1 MRSLLV
7 TALVLGAVVSG
18 SACSAAPPAAPP
30 KTASHPLCDG
40 ARLDACE
47 RRLVAAEAAEL
58 HALAADYAAARADRD
73 AADPWAAMFRELDRG
88 PHPLAAIV
96 SDRGATIDAT
106 KLGDAARSVVVTPL
120 PRPAALAEETLL
132 EALAGAAGYR
142 HVIRVHASPVAV
154 LQLFPRDPLAPFLG
168 GLPAV
173 VRDDA
178 ALAHLGDDVA
188 LAASVDEALT
198 AAGAFHYVDAARA
211 ADRLEA
217 LLAPRDALAETSLR
231 ARYARQL
238 LGNAGILL
246 DAAEQR
252 DDKPTP
258 TPTPIAE
265 APAPSSRDTPY
276 GDQLRVHLATSA
288 RVEWDRRGATIL
300 AAIAEDRRADVA
312 ALWSTP
318 RACDADRRSPPME
331 GLRDLVFAHRLAGAL
346 IRDDASLKR
355 GAAGGFLP
363 LPAWLARYQTLVR
376 LVEEAHVGWS
386 YAPSILLQRGDAF
399 GLDPSGSDAYRRVT
413 ALGKAHLDATRALEQ
428 SAPTRYRALSQV
440 AFAASPGVLFDDRLR
455 EPLIALTAATVKD
468 RLAAANDPSAVFAGV
483 LTSAFAGV
491 SYPPAVQ
498 EAHFAALQGAFTAK
512 LQGDLHHA
520 TGWSTAGLYALDAA
534 YRIAAD
540 QKPKL
545 DVASAEIA
553 RALADPALP
562 YPALGAL
569 AVAAAQYAALAA
581 THKLDPDPDPDPDL
595 HPLARFPPER
605 RAARDALRAALAGL
619 GASGEAPNNVLD
631 DVTDLADG
639 LVATLSSAIGEKPTE
654 ATTTKPGKT
663 KRGSR
668 SEAAAPSAAICAN
681 KAAVML
687 TPATRRALARL
698 GDVRL
703 RIVGHPRFKQGDGL
717 WVRRARL
724 LVTVLS
730 DAMDVALKD
739 DKRLAFTISP
749 EAAEKSAEGAL
760 REWDDRPAAD
770 VVAGAYALAR
780 EVATADTKE
789 RFLTR
794 SGRPVQRVLT
804 GLATLF
810 RGDPGGA
817 TGAGVA
823 LLDAF
828 SRLGVGP
835 DSGKG
840 LDAML
845 VSYASAFYA
854 GGRADQG
861 DLALLGAMTVAALTQ
876 APPSPEAIALAAQ
889 HRSRITW
896 ALRFLGELAAT
907 SRNAA
912 PDPAVY
918 EGEMRAATDDA
929 CQLPA
934 AEGTLAV
941 ARAVHDFAA
950 GRRSEARA
958 ALDALLDHAES
969 EGLRVPRMA
978 YRYEEKTATKVF
990 ALTLEVSYGAGM
1002 LQGSNTFQLGLGI
1015 RSRGEPEGALTA
1027 SLAPEDSAKSD
1038 EEAARYYVHAAALAA
1053 VYHLLEGDEAR
1064 ATTAARRAVAALTAG
1079 ARLGPRAIR
1088 ADRPAAL
1095 GVDARATLAVA
1106 AQLAAEAG
1114 MPFLAGDLWTVVR
1127 QGLPEGADDAAITSV
1142 LDPVPFGLTGS
1153 AELEPVIA
1161 RTRKSLRA
1169 VADPLACTRAKVD
1182 LGTYEEPA
1190 CDAYPLALSLR
1201 IADVLK
1207 KLPRLRRGETGARCA
1222 PLRSLDTFLGGAN
1235 RGAYDPDA
1243 FTRAVEDLR
1252 AGGRLYDAATLLTR
1266 QRREGHCGPLILA
1279 STRALGRAPTL
1290 GPLVRAD
1297 LLSVAVNCTAALGG
1311 AEVASDLLAL
1321 DAATRAL
1328 ADPGRSLE
1336 VLLSVADL
1344 AARTDQW
1351 TLLDQLV
1358 SQPDFLD
1365 RWTSVHPT
1373 AAAAALLFAHASAV
1387 VAGRAVDLD
1396 KTRAA
1401 YDLACT
1407 IYPPGDRAEV
1417 CADLAALRAAP
1428 AGSAADR
1435 RRAAQ
1440 DAVQRRVVAFTRP
1453 ASPASKRSP

>member
-1 MRSLLV
+1 MRSPPV
-7 TALVLGAVVSG
+7 TALILGALLP
-18 SACSAAPPAAPP
+18 ACGGAPPAPPP
-30 KTASHPLCDG
+30 KVTSHALCDG
-40 ARLDACE
+40 AHLDACE
-47 RRLVAAEAAEL
+47 RRLVAPESANL
-58 HALAADYAAARADRD
+58 HAIALDYAAARADRD
-73 AADPWAAMFRELDRG
+73 GADPWAAVFRELDRG
-88 PHPLAAIV
+88 PHPAAAIV
-96 SDRGATIDAT
+96 ADRGAAIDAA
-106 KLGDAARSVVVTPL
+106 KLGEAARVVVAAAL
-120 PRPAALAEETLL
+120 PKPAALDE
-132 EALAGAAGYR
+132 EALLIALADAAGYR
-142 HVIRVHASPVAV
+142 HVIRIHASPAAV
-154 LQLFPRDPLAPFLG
+154 LQLFPRDPLAPFAS
-168 GLPAV
+168 GLAPV

-188 LAASVDEALT
+188 LAAAIDEAFA
-198 AAGAFHYVDAARA
+198 AAGAFRYVDAARA
-211 ADRLEA
+211 ADRIEA
-217 LLAPRDALAETSLR
+217 LLASRDPLAETSLR

-246 DAAEQR
+246 DAADPGDPR
-252 DDKPTP
+252 PAATIP
-258 TPTPIAE
+258 E
-265 APAPSSRDTPY
+265 APAPARHDTPY
-276 GDQLRVHLATSA
+276 GDLLRVHLATSA
-288 RVEWDRRGATIL
+288 SLEWDRRGATIL
-300 AAIAEDRRADVA
+300 AAIAEDRRADFA
-312 ALWSTP
+312 SLWTTP
-318 RACDADRRSPPME
+318 RGCDADRGPPPME
-331 GLRDLVFAHRLAGAL
+331 GRRDLVFAHRLSGAL

-363 LPAWLARYQTLVR
+363 LPAWLARYRTLVQ
-376 LVEEAHVGWS
+376 LVDDARVGWS
-386 YAPSILLQRGDAF
+386 YAPTILLQRGEAF
-399 GLDPSGSDAYRRVT
+399 GLDPAGSELYRRVT

-428 SAPTRYRALSQV
+428 SAPTRYRALSQI

-455 EPLIALTAATVKD
+455 EPLIQLTAATVKD
-468 RLAAANDPSAVFAGV
+468 RLAAAHDPSAIFAGV
-483 LTSAFAGV
+483 LTGAFAGV

-512 LQGDLHHA
+512 LQGDLHHT
-520 TGWSTAGLYALDAA
+520 TGWSTAGLHALDAA
-534 YRIAAD
+534 YRIVAD

-581 THKLDPDPDPDPDL
+581 THRLDPDL
-595 HPLARFPPER
+595 HPVARFPADR
-605 RAARDALRAALAGL
+605 RAARDTLRAALAGL
-619 GASGEAPNNVLD
+619 GAPGEAPNNVLD

-639 LVATLSSAIGEKPTE
+639 LVATLSTAIGERPTE
-654 ATTTKPGKT
+654 PEATPKPGKT

-668 SEAAAPSAAICAN
+668 IATATAAPAASVCAS
-681 KAAVML
+681 KATVVL

-717 WVRRARL
+717 WVRRVRL

-730 DAMDVALKD
+730 DAMDIALKD
-739 DKRLAFTISP
+739 DKRLAFTIAP
-749 EAAEKSAEGAL
+749 EAAEKAAADAL

-770 VVAGAYALAR
+770 LVAGAYALAR

-817 TGAGVA
+817 SGAGVA

-828 SRLGVGP
+828 ARLGVGADP
-835 DSGKG
+835 GKG

-861 DLALLGAMTVAALTQ
+861 DLALLGAMAVAALTQ
-876 APPSPEAIALAAQ
+876 GPPSPEAIALAAQ

-896 ALRFLGELAAT
+896 ALRFLAELHAT
-907 SRNAA
+907 SRHLA
-912 PDPAVY
+912 PDPTVY

-958 ALDALLDHAES
+958 ALDAFLDHAEA

-1015 RSRGEPEGALTA
+1015 RSPGDPEGSLTA
-1027 SLAPEDSAKSD
+1027 ALAPPDSAKSD

-1079 ARLGPRAIR
+1079 ARLGPRALR
-1088 ADRPAAL
+1088 TDRHAAL
-1095 GVDARATLAVA
+1095 GVDARAALAVA

-1114 MPFLAGDLWTVVR
+1114 MPFLAGDLWTIVR
-1127 QGLPEGADDAAITSV
+1127 QGLPESADDAAIAGV

-1153 AELEPVIA
+1153 ADLDAAIA

-1169 VADPLACTRAKVD
+1169 VADPLACTRAKVE
-1182 LGTYEEPA
+1182 LGAYEEPA

-1207 KLPRLRRGETGARCA
+1207 KLPRLRRGDPGARCA
-1222 PLRSLDTFLGGAN
+1222 PLRSLDAFLGGVEK
-1235 RGAYDPDA
+1235 GAYDPDTFA
-1243 FTRAVEDLR
+1243 RAVSDLR
-1252 AGGRLYDAATLLTR
+1252 AAGHLYDAATLLAR
-1266 QRREGHCGPLILA
+1266 QRREGHCGPQILA
-1279 STRALGRAPTL
+1279 ATRALGRSTAL

-1297 LLSVAVNCTAALGG
+1297 LLSVAVNCTAAVGG
-1311 AEVASDLLAL
+1311 PEVAADLLAL

-1328 ADPGRSLE
+1328 ADPARSLK

-1351 TLLDQLV
+1351 ALLDQLV
-1358 SQPDFLD
+1358 IQPDFLD
-1365 RWTSVHPT
+1365 RWSAVHPT

-1387 VAGRAVDLD
+1387 VAGRAIDLD

-1407 IYPPGDRAEV
+1407 LYPPGDRAEV
-1417 CADLAALRAAP
+1417 CADLLALRASP
-1428 AGSAADR
+1428 AGAPADR

-1440 DAVQRRVVAFTRP
+1440 EAVQRRIAAFTTP
-1453 ASPASKRSP
+1453 ATPGSKPPR

>member
-1 MRSLLV
+1 MRSPQV
-7 TALVLGAVVSG
+7 TAVALVALV
-18 SACSAAPPAAPP
+18 SACSGAPPASPP
-30 KTASHPLCDG
+30 KLAAHALCEG
-40 ARLDACE
+40 AHLDACE
-47 RRLVAAEAAEL
+47 RRLVDADADDL
-58 HALAADYAAARADRD
+58 HAVAVDYVAARAERD
-73 AADPWAAMFRELDRG
+73 SADPWATVFRELDRG
-88 PHPLAAIV
+88 PHPAAAIV
-96 SDRGATIDAT
+96 GDPHAATAAA
-106 KLGDAARSVVVTPL
+106 KLGEAARFVAAPTL
-120 PRPAALAEETLL
+120 PRPALLDEDALLV
-132 EALAGAAGYR
+132 ALAGAAGYR
-142 HVIRVHASPVAV
+142 HVIHVRGPSAAIT
-154 LQLFPRDPLAPFLG
+154 QLFPRDPLAPFLG
-168 GLPAV
+168 GLPPR

-188 LAASVDEALT
+188 LAAAIDEAFE
-198 AAGAFHYVDAARA
+198 AAGAFRYVDAARA
-211 ADRLEA
+211 ADRLES
-217 LLAPRDALAETSLR
+217 LLLPRDPLAETSLR

-238 LGNAGILL
+238 LGNAGLVL
-246 DAAEQR
+246 DAGDQR
-252 DDKPTP
+252 DDHAAPP
-258 TPTPIAE
+258 PIAE
-265 APAPSSRDTPY
+265 APAPAPTDTPY

-288 RVEWDRRGATIL
+288 RAEWARRGSTIL
-300 AAIAEDRRADVA
+300 AAIADDRRDDVA
-312 ALWSTP
+312 ALEGAPTECS
-318 RACDADRRSPPME
+318 AERRPPPME

-346 IRDDASLKR
+346 VHDEATSKR

-363 LPAWLARYQTLVR
+363 LPAWLTRYEALVD
-376 LVEEAHVGWS
+376 LVEKAHVGWS
-386 YAPSILLQRGDAF
+386 YVPTILLQRGDAF
-399 GLDPSGSDAYRRVT
+399 GLDPAGSTTYRRVT
-413 ALGKAHLDATRALEQ
+413 ALGNAHLDATRALEQ

-440 AFAASPGVLFDDRLR
+440 AFAVSPGVIFDDRLR
-455 EPLIALTAATVKD
+455 EPLIRLTEATVKD
-468 RLAAANDPSAVFAGV
+468 KLAAASDPAGIFAGV
-483 LTSAFAGV
+483 LTGAFAGL

-498 EAHFAALQGAFTAK
+498 EAHFVALQGAFAAK
-512 LQGDLHHA
+512 LQGDLHRS

-534 YRIAAD
+534 YRLVAD
-540 QKPKL
+540 QRPKL
-545 DVASAEIA
+545 DVSAAEIA
-553 RALADPALP
+553 RALHDPALP

-569 AVAAAQYAALAA
+569 ATAAAQYAALAA
-581 THKLDPDPDPDPDL
+581 AHKLDPDL
-595 HPLARFPPER
+595 HPVARFPPER
-605 RAARDALRAALAGL
+605 RAARETLRAALAGL
-619 GASGEAPNNVLD
+619 GAPGEAPNNVLD

-639 LVATLSSAIGEKPTE
+639 LVATLTAAIGEKAAEPS
-654 ATTTKPGKT
+654 TTTKPVKT
-663 KRGSR
+663 KGGAKV
-668 SEAAAPSAAICAN
+668 AAATTCAT
-681 KAAVML
+681 KAGVVL

-703 RIVGHPRFKQGDGL
+703 RILGHPRFKQGDGL

-739 DKRLAFTISP
+739 DKRLVFTLP
-749 EAAEKSAEGAL
+749 EGAAEKSATDAL

-770 VVAGAYALAR
+770 VVAGVYALAR

-789 RFLTR
+789 RFLAR

-804 GLATLF
+804 GVAALF
-810 RGDPGGA
+810 RGEPGGA

-828 SRLGVGP
+828 ARLGVGP
-835 DSGKG
+835 DSGKT

-861 DLALLGAMTVAALTQ
+861 DLALLGAMAVAALTQ

-889 HRSRITW
+889 HKSRITW
-896 ALRFLGELAAT
+896 ALRFLAELTAT

-912 PDPAVY
+912 PDPAAY
-918 EGEMRAATDDA
+918 AGAMRAATDDA

-941 ARAVHDFAA
+941 AGAVHDFAA

-958 ALDALLDHAES
+958 ALDHFLDAAES
-969 EGLRVPRMA
+969 GGLRVPRMA

-1027 SLAPEDSAKSD
+1027 ALAPDDGAKSD
-1038 EEAARYYVHAAALAA
+1038 EESARYYVHAAALAA
-1053 VYHLLEGDEAR
+1053 VYHLLDGDEAR
-1064 ATTAARRAVAALTAG
+1064 ATTAARRALAVLTAG
-1079 ARLGPRAIR
+1079 ARLGPRSVR
-1088 ADRPAAL
+1088 TEHPATL

-1127 QGLPEGADDAAITSV
+1127 QGLPEGADDAVIAGI
-1142 LDPVPFGLTGS
+1142 LDPVPFGLTGV
-1153 AELEPVIA
+1153 AELDPVLA
-1161 RTRKSLRA
+1161 RTRKSLRF
-1169 VADPLACTRAKVD
+1169 VADPLACTRAKIDV
-1182 LGTYEEPA
+1182 GAYEEPA

-1207 KLPRLRRGETGARCA
+1207 KLPRLRRGDTGARCA
-1222 PLRSLDTFLGGAN
+1222 PLRSLDAFLGGAD

-1266 QRREGHCGPLILA
+1266 QRHDGHCGPLILTA
-1279 STRALGRAPTL
+1279 SRALGRSLTL

-1297 LLSVAVNCTAALGG
+1297 LLSVAVNCTAAAGG
-1311 AEVASDLLAL
+1311 PDVAADLVAL

-1328 ADPGRSLE
+1328 ADPARSLK

-1351 TLLDQLV
+1351 ALLDQLV
-1358 SQPDFLD
+1358 QQPDFID
-1365 RWTSVHPT
+1365 RWSTVHPT
-1373 AAAAALLFAHASAV
+1373 AAAAALLFDHAVAV
-1387 VAGRAVDLD
+1387 VAGRPVDLE

-1401 YDLACT
+1401 HALVCE
-1407 IYPPGDRAEV
+1407 IFPPGDRAEV
-1417 CADLAALRAAP
+1417 CADLAALRAPP
-1428 AGSAADR
+1428 AGSPADR
-1435 RRAAQ
+1435 RSVARE
-1440 DAVQRRVVAFTRP
+1440 AVQRRITAFTNP
-1453 ASPASKRSP
+1453 PSKHSP